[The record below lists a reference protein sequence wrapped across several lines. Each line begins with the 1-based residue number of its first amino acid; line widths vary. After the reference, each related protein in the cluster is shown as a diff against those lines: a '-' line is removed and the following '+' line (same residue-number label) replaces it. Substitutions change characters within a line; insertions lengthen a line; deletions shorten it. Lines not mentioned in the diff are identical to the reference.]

1 MTATAG
7 SLRDREVDQEPRLRD
22 RSSRSRRPGSV
33 LPAFQTTLVWLLGII
48 GAIAI
53 AWLLASWIFGLHLV
67 ILATG
72 SMSPTMPAGTAV
84 VERTADAADLAIGDV
99 VSVPRAHDG
108 QLVTHRIVG
117 IDDGGSTGERV
128 LSLRGD
134 ANSTQD
140 GERYVVSK
148 VGFVLFA
155 VPGLGIALSAV
166 TSPIGLAALGLVL
179 AGAILWVL
187 WPGER

>member
-1 MTATAG
+1 M
-7 SLRDREVDQEPRLRD
+7 
-22 RSSRSRRPGSV
+22 
-33 LPAFQTTLVWLLGII
+33 WLLGII

-53 AWLLASWIFGLHLV
+53 AWLLASWILGLHLV

-84 VERTADAADLAIGDV
+84 IERTADAAGLAIGDV

-117 IDDGGSTGERV
+117 IDDTEDPAQSALT
-128 LSLRGD
+128 LRGD
-134 ANSTQD
+134 ANRTDDSEQ
-140 GERYVVSK
+140 YVVSK
-148 VGFVLFA
+148 VGLVLFA
-155 VPGLGIALSAV
+155 IPGLGIALSAV
-166 TSPIGLAALGLVL
+166 TSPIGLTALGLVL

-187 WPGER
+187 WPRKR

>member
-22 RSSRSRRPGSV
+22 RSSRSRRRGSV
-33 LPAFQTTLVWLLGII
+33 LPAFQNTLVWLLGII
-48 GAIAI
+48 GTIAI
-53 AWLLASWIFGLHLV
+53 VWLLASWIFELHLV

-117 IDDGGSTGERV
+117 IDDGDSTGERV

>member
-7 SLRDREVDQEPRLRD
+7 SLRDREVDLEPRLRD
-22 RSSRSRRPGSV
+22 RSSRSRRRGSV
-33 LPAFQTTLVWLLGII
+33 LPAFQNTLVRLLGIF

-117 IDDGGSTGERV
+117 IDDGDGTGERI
-128 LSLRGD
+128 LSLQGD

-140 GERYVVSK
+140 AERYVVTK
-148 VGFVLFA
+148 VGFAIFA
-155 VPGLGIALSAV
+155 IPGLGIALSAV